1 MVEPLIPVNE
11 AQRLAAL
18 ERYSILDTPPEAAF
32 DRMARIVARIFA
44 APIAMVTFIERD
56 QQWFKACFGT
66 DLRENTRALSFC
78 SHTILTNGVMVVPDA
93 LLDDRFRDN
102 PVALGM
108 GLRFYAGAPLRT
120 VDGRNI
126 GTLCIYDLKPRAGLS
141 GEERETLIDLAA
153 SVVDDLES
161 RLTAQRAARA
171 ELQLAKVNRELAERL
186 EQVNDLNASQQRFVA
201 DASHELRAPLT
212 LIQGNIEL
220 ILAHPEL
227 EVSEREIALTEAK
240 NEAERLGRLVMD
252 MLHLVRNGADQT
264 QDHINLDFEKIVR
277 LCLEE
282 SRLLAHA
289 HTLKVNLES
298 QGHVIGQADRIK
310 QLVLI
315 LLGNALK
322 YTPPSGCVTITTT
335 DLEHEVEL
343 KVEDTGIGVAEQ
355 ELERVFERFYRTGVA
370 RNQFADGTGLGL
382 PIARSIVEAHG
393 GSIWM
398 ESVIGQG
405 SRVIVRLPRSLEG
418 A

>member
-1 MVEPLIPVNE
+1 MVEPSIPVNE
-11 AQRLAAL
+11 AQRLATL
-18 ERYSILDTPPEAAF
+18 ERYSILDTPPEVAF

-44 APIAMVTFIERD
+44 APIAMVTFIEKDR
-56 QQWFKACFGT
+56 QWFKACFGT

-78 SHTILTNGVMVVPDA
+78 SQTILTDEVMVVPDA
-93 LLDDRFRDN
+93 ILDERFRDN
-102 PVALGM
+102 PVALDM

-141 GEERETLIDLAA
+141 GEERETLMDLAA

-171 ELQLAKVNRELAERL
+171 ELQLAKVNQELAEHL
-186 EQVNDLNASQQRFVA
+186 EQVKDLNAAQQRFAA

-212 LIQGNIEL
+212 LIQGNIDL

-227 EVSEREIALTEAK
+227 EANEREIALVEAK
-240 NEAERLGRLVMD
+240 HEAERLGRLVTD
-252 MLHLVRNGADQT
+252 MLHLVRNGADRT
-264 QDHINLDFEKIVR
+264 QDHVNLDFSHIVR

-282 SRLLAHA
+282 SRSLAHA
-289 HTLKVNLES
+289 HDLRFNLES
-298 QGHVIGQADRIK
+298 KGHVIGQPDRIK

-322 YTPPSGCVTITTT
+322 YTPPSGGVTVTTT

-382 PIARSIVEAHG
+382 SIARSIVEAHG

-398 ESVIGQG
+398 ESVLNQG
-405 SRVIVRLPRSLEG
+405 SRVMVRLPRTPDI